1 MKGGGKPSA
10 ALSVGSRAF
19 VNPKT
24 LGARASFGANQ
35 MIKAPKVGRQDAET
49 GSPNTAE

>member
-24 LGARASFGANQ
+24 LGESRLSLVMQRRKHDQLVA
-35 MIKAPKVGRQDAET
+35 KH
-49 GSPNTAE
+49 